1 MQFAERKWKFGSGYF
16 QICLDG
22 AASASE
28 GGNMEIKKKYR
39 RFLSILSVDAVCL
52 LLCAVY
58 LSIWHRTPDH
68 IKIRAGE
75 REEMDLSLPA
85 SGLLYGSREEAIPV
99 SLDQP
104 LVFYA
109 NEKNKYQMDVK
120 LFGVLPLKNVEVQ
133 VIDEAS
139 VIPAGVPVGIYVK
152 TEGVL
157 VIGTGDFTGFDGVR
171 YSPARTILK
180 SGDYILKLNGKTV
193 TGKKMFM
200 KALQENGA
208 EDLILTVRRG
218 DEEFDVKT
226 AAVQDQAG
234 VYKIGIWIRDNA
246 QGVGTLTYIDGN
258 GGFGALGHGIN
269 DMDTS
274 TLMTLQ
280 KGMLYHT
287 DIIGVK
293 KGESGKPGELTGL
306 IDYADDHI
314 LGTIDR
320 NEDRGIFGEC
330 GEGLEEEV
338 PFSPVQVGLRQDTKT
353 GPAKILC
360 SLDGKSAELYDIRIT
375 DITYDK
381 EHINREIVLQITDQR
396 LIQETGGIIQGMSG
410 APILQ
415 NGKLIGAVT
424 HVFVQDATKGY
435 GIFIEEM
442 LDG

>member
-1 MQFAERKWKFGSGYF
+1 
-16 QICLDG
+16 
-22 AASASE
+22 
-28 GGNMEIKKKYR
+28 
-39 RFLSILSVDAVCL
+39 
-52 LLCAVY
+52 
-58 LSIWHRTPDH
+58 
-68 IKIRAGE
+68 
-75 REEMDLSLPA
+75 
-85 SGLLYGSREEAIPV
+85 
-99 SLDQP
+99 
-104 LVFYA
+104 
-109 NEKNKYQMDVK
+109 
-120 LFGVLPLKNVEVQ
+120 
-133 VIDEAS
+133 
-139 VIPAGVPVGIYVK
+139 
-152 TEGVL
+152 
-157 VIGTGDFTGFDGVR
+157 
-171 YSPARTILK
+171 
-180 SGDYILKLNGKTV
+180 
-193 TGKKMFM
+193 
-200 KALQENGA
+200 
-208 EDLILTVRRG
+208 
-218 DEEFDVKT
+218 
-226 AAVQDQAG
+226 
-234 VYKIGIWIRDNA
+234 
-246 QGVGTLTYIDGN
+246 
-258 GGFGALGHGIN
+258 
-269 DMDTS
+269 
-274 TLMTLQ
+274 MTLQ

>member
-1 MQFAERKWKFGSGYF
+1 
-16 QICLDG
+16 
-22 AASASE
+22 
-28 GGNMEIKKKYR
+28 MEIKKKYR
-39 RFLSILSVDAVCL
+39 RLLYILSADAVCL
-52 LLCAVY
+52 LLCAAY
-58 LSIWHRTPDH
+58 LSVWHRTPDH
-68 IKIRAGE
+68 IKLRAGE
-75 REEMDLSLPA
+75 REEMNLALPA
-85 SGLLYGSREEAIPV
+85 SGMLYADKEEAIPV

-109 NEKNKYQMDVK
+109 NEKNRYRMDVK

-133 VIDEAS
+133 VIDGVS

-157 VIGTGDFTGFDGVR
+157 VIGTGDFTGYDGVR
-171 YSPARTILK
+171 YSPAKTVLK
-180 SGDYILKLNGKTV
+180 SGDYILKLNGQDV

-200 KALQENGA
+200 KALQENGGNDA
-208 EDLILTVRRG
+208 VLTVRRG
-218 DEEFDVKT
+218 KEEFDVKT
-226 AAVQDQAG
+226 VPVEDQAG

-246 QGVGTLTYIDGN
+246 QGVGTLTYIDGE

-280 KGMLYHT
+280 KGTLYHT

-293 KGESGKPGELTGL
+293 KGEAGKPGELTGL
-306 IDYADDHI
+306 IDYADDNI

-320 NEDRGIFGEC
+320 NEDRGIFGIC

-338 PFSPVQVGLRQDTKT
+338 PFSPVRIGLRQDVKT

-360 SLDGKSAELYDIRIT
+360 SVDGKGAELYDIRIT

-381 EHINREIVLQITDQR
+381 EHINREIVLQITDQK
-396 LIQETGGIIQGMSG
+396 LIEETGGIIQGMSG

-415 NGKLIGAVT
+415 DGKLIGAVT

-442 LDG
+442 MD